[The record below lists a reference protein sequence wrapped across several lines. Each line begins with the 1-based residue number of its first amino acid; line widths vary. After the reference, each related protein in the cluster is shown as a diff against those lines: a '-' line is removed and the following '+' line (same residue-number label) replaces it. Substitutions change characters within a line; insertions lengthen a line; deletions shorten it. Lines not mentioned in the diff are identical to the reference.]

1 MKKVTKLLMVA
12 LLAGRCGFVY
22 AQQYMN
28 APSFDEKIIGT
39 TTVGELY
46 EGSTYIWWSKDGWYR
61 YFLDNARQNFL
72 NKSVEVR
79 NMILEGGKGD
89 GWYHG
94 PASCNYVVKWDV
106 YIKSCLSQATRRS
119 LGNVREGSRVAID
132 WISVS
137 GLYVLD
143 KDIIKDQLIDVL
155 LDKGYKIVAKEYL
168 EKLYQELQDQQ
179 SGIYND
185 RTTVQENNFSAVGYY
200 INVKVTESSLRMQ
213 VVNVST
219 GEYEGNAT
227 INYSTSFNENKK
239 ILVP

>member
-1 MKKVTKLLMVA
+1 MAAMM
-12 LLAGRCGFVY
+12 AGWCSYGY
-22 AQQYMN
+22 AQRYMN
-28 APSFDEKIIGT
+28 APSSDEKIIGT
-39 TTVGELY
+39 TTVSKLY
-46 EGSTYIWWSKDGWYR
+46 EGSKSIYWTKDGWYQ
-61 YFLDNARQNFL
+61 YFMDNARQNFL
-72 NKSVEVR
+72 NKSVDVR
-79 NMILEGGKGD
+79 NMRLEGDMGD

-119 LGNVREGSRVAID
+119 FGNVREGSRVAID

-143 KDIIKDQLIDVL
+143 KDIVKDQLIDIL
-155 LDKGYKIVAKEYL
+155 LDKGYKVVAKEYL
-168 EKLYQELQDQQ
+168 EKLYQEQQDQQ
-179 SGIYND
+179 SGIYNE

-200 INVKVTESSLRMQ
+200 INVKVTEYSLRMQ

-227 INYSTSFNENKK
+227 INYSTSFTENTK

>member
-1 MKKVTKLLMVA
+1 MVA
-12 LLAGRCGFVY
+12 LLAGMYSFGY
-22 AQQYMN
+22 AQHYMD
-28 APSFDEKIIGT
+28 APSSDEKIIGT
-39 TTVGELY
+39 TTVSELV
-46 EGSTYIWWSKDGWYR
+46 EGTTSIYWTKDGWYQ

-79 NMILEGGKGD
+79 NMRLNGYSSYIEA
-89 GWYHG
+89 YHG

-106 YIKSCLSQATRRS
+106 YIKSCLSQAIRRS
-119 LGNVREGSRVAID
+119 LLNVREGSRVAID

-137 GLYVLD
+137 GLYVVD
-143 KDIIKDQLIDVL
+143 KDIVKNQLIDVL
-155 LDKGYKIVAKEYL
+155 LNKGYKIVAKEYF
-168 EKLYQELQDQQ
+168 EKLYQEQQDQQ

-200 INVKVTESSLRMQ
+200 INVTVTESSLRMQ

-219 GEYEGNAT
+219 GEYEGYAT
-227 INYSTSFNENKK
+227 INYSTSFIENTK